1 MQAPSGLRRA
11 CPLTPCGP
19 SLSTSTWHASAA
31 LSSSCLRRSRT
42 AQMAAGSAGLVA
54 GMSCGESRKRTAPGQ
69 EPAPAQGI
77 LAFPAASGRN
87 KARDYWVCTLAA
99 RQRARPLTAPR
110 CLSRPLVLGQR
121 VSNARIEYCIAS
133 EDCAFGPIGFERVRD
148 LAPGEM
154 VVRPRAAQPG
164 ASEPARLSHGGALCA
179 PVYSL
184 MPSQRGRPHKAAAF

>member
-1 MQAPSGLRRA
+1 
-11 CPLTPCGP
+11 
-19 SLSTSTWHASAA
+19 
-31 LSSSCLRRSRT
+31 
-42 AQMAAGSAGLVA
+42 
-54 GMSCGESRKRTAPGQ
+54 
-69 EPAPAQGI
+69 
-77 LAFPAASGRN
+77 
-87 KARDYWVCTLAA
+87 LAA